1 MRTLIILSLTLITLN
16 IFSQKK
22 IKFNKDIYPLIES
35 KSFIKV
41 KPVLR
46 EFLKNNPNNL
56 KANYWLGVIY
66 YGNTVYHEN
75 DIQNNNAEIKLKY
88 YDFIDSSKF
97 YLIKTKSLANIAT
110 LNPLSARFFPD
121 FNGVSSEELVVDA
134 QTKIDRWIQ
143 LLNTTKR
150 NWDVEQQR
158 RSELLKLRESYLNIV
173 CKDDEDEEG
182 FFSTKCSWGKYS
194 FSSRMD
200 REDCW
205 TRSAEIFENDF
216 KISFDDIFINKD
228 KASSFFKEKFEEI
241 YNELKLEDESCFP
254 DEEEYGMNY
263 FFDLSRVYIIDGD
276 SEGLTF
282 GINNGVPCSCGG
294 MYGESSFLMPLE
306 DVIPL
311 IKL

>member
-1 MRTLIILSLTLITLN
+1 MRTLLFISLTLITLN

-66 YGNTVYHEN
+66 YGNTVYHTN
-75 DIQNNNAEIKLKY
+75 DIQNNNAEIKPKY
-88 YDFIDSSKF
+88 YDFIDSSKY

-134 QTKIDRWIQ
+134 QSKIDRWIK
-143 LLNTTKR
+143 LLNTTKS
-150 NWDVEQQR
+150 NWDAEQLR
-158 RSELLKLRESYLNIV
+158 RNELLILQQPYLSID
-173 CKDDEDEEG
+173 CEYEDEDDYML
-182 FFSTKCSWGKYS
+182 TNCRWGKYNILS
-194 FSSRMD
+194 RYDRDENVRYMDLYTNNNTILFSEMFVS
-200 REDCW
+200 
-205 TRSAEIFENDF
+205 
-216 KISFDDIFINKD
+216 KD
-228 KASSFFKEKFEEI
+228 KASSFFEEKFKEV
-241 YNELKLEDESCFP
+241 YNQLKSEDPSCF
-254 DEEEYGMNY
+254 EEAEF
-263 FFDLSRVYIIDGD
+263 FFDLSLIYIVDGNQD
-276 SEGLTF
+276 GLIF
-282 GINNGVPCSCGG
+282 GLHNRGVMNNCRG
-294 MYGESSFLMPLE
+294 MYGESTFLVPFE
-306 DVIPL
+306 DIIPL